1 MTNQRIFT
9 ITLVVLA
16 ALATGYVL
24 LMSMRVVVLLLIAI
38 IIASALRPLVAR
50 LTEFRIPLG
59 GAILAAYAGVLGTAL
74 IVSVAVLPPVF
85 NQLADYLDNDRLLA
99 GRIIFVKNW
108 FETNLTQITGQEVVI
123 ANSDDLRDAVSEGLN
138 DLRVAAPQAA
148 GQIGGALGEAAL
160 VLLMGVYWLTARD
173 KSIDF
178 VTRLVSSKHREKAR
192 AALLEIE
199 VSIGAYIRGVVFVA
213 TVITLANFAVIGLF
227 RVPNAAAISFII
239 GASTI
244 LPVVGGAIGG
254 IVAVLL
260 AMLGSPLNGL
270 IVLGSFLFFQ
280 QIETNY
286 LTPRTISRSVGVD
299 PLLVL
304 VGVFVGFTL
313 GGAIGAIIAMPIL
326 STIRVLLRDFVIQ
339 PRQEEVADYEMEHG
353 IPVFKAGTPVDEAAV
368 PLVKPLIKP

>member
-50 LTEFRIPLG
+50 LTEFRVPLG

-85 NQLADYLDNDRLLA
+85 NQLADYLDNDWRLA
-99 GRIIFVKNW
+99 GRIIVVKNW
-108 FETNLTQITGQEVVI
+108 FETNLTQLTGEEVII
-123 ANSDDLRDAVSEGLN
+123 ASTDEVRAAVGQAVNELRA
-138 DLRVAAPQAA
+138 AAPQAV
-148 GQIGGALGEAAL
+148 GQLGGVLGEAAL

-178 VTRLVSSKHREKAR
+178 VTRLVSGRHREKAR

-199 VSIGAYIRGVVFVA
+199 VSIGAYIRGVIFVA

-313 GGAIGAIIAMPIL
+313 GGAVGAIIAMPIL

-339 PRQEEVADYEMEHG
+339 PRHEEVAEYELEQG

-368 PLVKPLIKP
+368 PLVKPFKP

>member
-199 VSIGAYIRGVVFVA
+199 VSIGAYIRGVIFVA